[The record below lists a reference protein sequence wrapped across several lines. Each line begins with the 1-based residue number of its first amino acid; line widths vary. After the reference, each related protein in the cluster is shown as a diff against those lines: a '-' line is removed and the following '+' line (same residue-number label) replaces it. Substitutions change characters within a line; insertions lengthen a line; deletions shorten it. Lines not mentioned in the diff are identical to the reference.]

1 MYKMAQH
8 RWSGTTDPT
17 ITEREVLNG
26 ALSREAAEAGIV
38 LLKNDGVLPLASGS
52 RIALLGSGAA
62 RTVKGGTG
70 SGDVNERESITIRKG
85 FENAGFD
92 LTSKDWLDDFEARYN
107 KSRID
112 WRDMI
117 LERIKGTTGIGFFD
131 EYSKHPYR
139 TPDGRPVAA
148 SDVDHA
154 ETAVYVISRIAGEGA
169 DRRAEK
175 GDYYLTDRETGDL
188 ETLNEL
194 GTQIVLVINA
204 GGPVDLAAVR
214 ELPCLKA
221 ILYVAQMGQEG
232 GNALAAVLKGDV
244 TPSGK
249 LTATWAKRYEDFP
262 SSATFSLQ
270 DGNVDT
276 EKYTEGIFVGYR
288 YFDTWG
294 IEPEFGFG
302 YGLSYTT
309 FEISEFRVSSDEDDV
324 TFTAKVTNTGD
335 RYSGAEVV
343 QVYASCPQSGFPK
356 EYRRLVGYAKTRVL
370 LPGQSQVIVIMADSK
385 NFASFNEKEGT
396 WVLQAGKY
404 GLWIGNSLE
413 ASVLGGVLTV
423 GKDTV
428 LETVAPICPLQ
439 EELTEIEV
447 PESLL
452 KREQGWQQIAKTL
465 RIPEYTFIPA
475 ALENIGREEDTAD
488 VRARAIAD
496 QIPIEE
502 LIPLLA
508 GAFSKD
514 ASALGSAGRAV
525 PGAAG
530 ETTDTLAE
538 KYGVPAIVM
547 ADGPAGVRV
556 TKEYEVD
563 PETGSLYPAGMLDS
577 MEGGLFST
585 AEKHPGAEVYY
596 QYCTAFPVGALLAQ
610 TWDPEIVRKV
620 GKAVSAEMEEL
631 GISWWLAPGMNIY
644 RNPLCGRNFEYY
656 SEDPLIAGMMA
667 AAITE
672 GVQQNPHTGTTI
684 KHFACNNQEEHRMGA
699 DSVVSERALREIYLR
714 GFEIAVRKAQPYA
727 IMTSYNRINGV
738 FSANN
743 KDLCTEIAR
752 TEWGFKGLIMTDWT
766 TTSPWGGANAW
777 KCPAAGND
785 LIMPGTEGDIKDVT
799 EAYKDGRLTAE
810 EIRGCAARILAGMI
824 RMGRLN

>member
-1 MYKMAQH
+1 MAQNK
-8 RWSGTTDPT
+8 WSGTTDPM

-52 RIALLGSGAA
+52 RIALLGAGAA
-62 RTVKGGTG
+62 KTVKGGTG
-70 SGDVNERESITIRKG
+70 SGDVNEREVVTIRKG
-85 FENAGFD
+85 LEYAGFE
-92 LTSKDWLDDFEARYN
+92 LTSKDWLDDYEARYD
-107 KSRID
+107 KSRTD

-117 LERIKGTTGIGFFD
+117 LDQAKNADGLHFFD
-131 EYSKHPYR
+131 VYSRNPYR
-139 TPDGRPVAA
+139 MPDGRPIDA
-148 SDVDHA
+148 SDIDHA
-154 ETAVYVISRIAGEGA
+154 EMAVYVVSRIAGEGA

-175 GDYYLTDRETGDL
+175 GDYYLTDREVADL
-188 ETLNEL
+188 EKLNEL
-194 GTQIVLVINA
+194 RTQIVLIINA
-204 GGPVDLAAVR
+204 GGQVDLAAVR
-214 ELPCLKA
+214 DLPCLKA

-232 GNALAAVLKGDV
+232 GNALAAILKGDV

-249 LTATWAKRYEDFP
+249 LTATWAKNFEDFP

-276 EKYTEGIFVGYR
+276 EKYTEGIYVGYR

-294 IEPEFGFG
+294 VEPEFGFG

-343 QVYASCPQSGFPK
+343 QIYASCPQSGFAK
-356 EYRRLVGYAKTRVL
+356 EYRRLVGFAKTRVL
-370 LPGQSQVIVIMADSK
+370 LPGQSQVVVIMADSK

-396 WVLQAGKY
+396 WVLQAGQY
-404 GLWIGNSLE
+404 GLWIGSSLE
-413 ASVLGGVLTV
+413 ASVLGGVLEV

-428 LETVAPICPLQ
+428 LETVSPICPLQ
-439 EELTEIEV
+439 EELTEIEA

-465 RIPEYTFIPA
+465 QIPHYTFVPA
-475 ALENIGREEDTAD
+475 SLENIGREEDTAD

-496 QIPIEE
+496 QIPVDEI
-502 LIPLLA
+502 IPLLA

-514 ASALGSAGRAV
+514 ASALGSAGRSV

-530 ETTDTLAE
+530 ETTETLEE
-538 KYGVPAIVM
+538 KYGIPSIVM

-556 TKEYEVD
+556 RKNYEVN
-563 PETGSLYPAGMLDS
+563 PETGELYPIGMLDS
-577 MEGGLFST
+577 MEGGLFSK
-585 AEKHPGAEVYY
+585 AEEHPGADVYY

-610 TWDPEIVRKV
+610 TWDPDIVRRV
-620 GKAVSAEMEEL
+620 GRAVSVEMEEL

-656 SEDPLIAGMMA
+656 SEDPLIAGTIA

-766 TTSPWGGANAW
+766 TTAPHGGATAW

-785 LIMPGTEGDIKDVT
+785 LIMPGMQGDITGITK
-799 EAYKDGRLTAE
+799 AYQDGRLSIE

-824 RMGRLN
+824 RMGKLS